1 MEGRITNLKTD
12 FNNISLIRGKIINI
26 FDSLKNKTDKLK
38 LLYSEFIRHSNSQ
51 LFIFGLDSFHFQ
63 SKLID
68 LENDD
73 MKRMFLAI
81 NNRMYCEYF
90 KLYKIIVS
98 YVNEN
103 INDKK
108 ILETIKGNNFPIYKD
123 LEPFKD
129 YKFEITMEIHDNI
142 ILLLNSIVS
151 IVNNRENELSLHKS
165 KQLIGLNIDNFVNS
179 FNFEITIMK
188 EKINLFLSY
197 MEFFHK
203 LHNKYLKRFS
213 NKIQLMFNHIN
224 SDIQFDENIEN
235 SNIVNSKQEIDD
247 VVFEIKTNNNDLPKI
262 INNEI
267 ENIISYD
274 NECGLNTPTNN
285 SVGSDISNESKTSS
299 LNGGFKIK
307 MPKIIK
313 NGIRKVNNIINGCNI
328 NNSIENKP
336 NELVLENLLNKKPQ
350 NMEIFLNDFNDNI
363 SDIDIDLNEN
373 IFLKKD
379 ENGVVVEEQVIEE
392 VTVVEE
398 PLLAVEEPLLAVE
411 EADVDINYRIIIG
424 NEKETQTFFE
434 EPVVEEPVVEAVAV
448 VEEPVVEE
456 PVVEAVAVVEEPVVE
471 EPVIEE
477 VSVVEEPLL
486 AVEEPIMEEVAVV
499 EEPVVVVEETVVEET
514 VVEEPLVE
522 EPVVEETIVEETVVE
537 EPIMEEVSVVEEPL
551 LAVEEPVV
559 EEVSVV
565 EEPVVVVEET
575 VVEETVVEE
584 TVVEEPVVE
593 ETVVEET
600 VVEETVV
607 EETVVE
613 EPVVEETIV
622 EETVVEEPIMEEVA
636 VVEEPVVEEPVVE
649 ESVVEE
655 PVVEETVV
663 EEPVV
668 EETVVEEE

>member
-1 MEGRITNLKTD
+1 MEGRITNLKIE
-12 FNNISLIRGKIINI
+12 FNNISLIRSKIINI
-26 FDSLKNKTDKLK
+26 FESLKNKSDKLK
-38 LLYSEFIRHSNSQ
+38 LMYSEFIKHSNSQ

-108 ILETIKGNNFPIYKD
+108 ILETIKGITFPIYKD

-129 YKFEITMEIHDNI
+129 YKFEITMEIHENI

-188 EKINLFLSY
+188 EKIHLFLSY
-197 MEFFHK
+197 IEFFHK

-235 SNIVNSKQEIDD
+235 NNIVNSKQEMDD
-247 VVFEIKTNNNDLPKI
+247 VIFETKINNNLPLI

-267 ENIISYD
+267 ENISSYD
-274 NECGLNTPTNN
+274 NDGGINTPTNN
-285 SVGSDISNESKTSS
+285 SINSEISSESKTTSS
-299 LNGGFKIK
+299 NTSFKIK
-307 MPKIIK
+307 MPKMIK
-313 NGIRKVNNIINGCNI
+313 NGIRKVNNIINGCNL
-328 NNSIENKP
+328 NNSIENKT
-336 NELVLENLLNKKPQ
+336 NEIVLENLLNKKPQ
-350 NMEIFLNDFNDNI
+350 NMEIILNDFNDNI

-379 ENGVVVEEQVIEE
+379 ENEAPVEEVAVVEEPVIEEVVVVVEEPVIEE
-392 VTVVEE
+392 VVVVVEE
-398 PLLAVEEPLLAVE
+398 PLLAVEEALVEESLVEEEPVIEEVVVVVEEPVIEEVVVVVEEPVIEEVVVVVEEPVIEEVVVVEEPLLAVE
-411 EADVDINYRIIIG
+411 EAVVEINYTIISG

-434 EPVVEEPVVEAVAV
+434 EQVMEELIMEKHLVVVEEQVVEEPIAVVEEPVVEAV
-448 VEEPVVEE
+448 
-456 PVVEAVAVVEEPVVE
+456 
-471 EPVIEE
+471 
-477 VSVVEEPLL
+477 
-486 AVEEPIMEEVAVV
+486 
-499 EEPVVVVEETVVEET
+499 
-514 VVEEPLVE
+514 
-522 EPVVEETIVEETVVE
+522 
-537 EPIMEEVSVVEEPL
+537 
-551 LAVEEPVV
+551 
-559 EEVSVV
+559 
-565 EEPVVVVEET
+565 
-575 VVEETVVEE
+575 
-584 TVVEEPVVE
+584 
-593 ETVVEET
+593 
-600 VVEETVV
+600 
-607 EETVVE
+607 
-613 EPVVEETIV
+613 
-622 EETVVEEPIMEEVA
+622 
-636 VVEEPVVEEPVVE
+636 
-649 ESVVEE
+649 SVVEE

-663 EEPVV
+663 EEPIAVV
-668 EETVVEEE
+668 EEPLIEEQVIEEQVIEEPIAILEELILEEPVIEEQVIEEQVIEEPVVQE